1 MPESSVFHS
10 ESILYDAVWI
20 QYEIYH
26 LKDICGSGIY
36 PTWILCAIVKY
47 SKCSK
52 CQKFKP
58 HKQVIRESRS
68 TVSDWYLTGTRL
80 IPRLNFENFGIFEL
94 SVWNLNLN
102 SSNCRA
108 SKIISNDAKLAPM
121 SWQLSIE
128 NLLSYFCVGVWVD
141 RHPPIPEAIQPT
153 HTIGTNQTLI
163 IFDSEENYFYDIET
177 CLFIMC

>member
-20 QYEIYH
+20 QYEIYFTH

-52 CQKFKP
+52 CQKFKL
-58 HKQVIRESRS
+58 HEQVIRLSWS
-68 TVSDWYLTGTRL
+68 TVFGPRF
-80 IPRLNFENFGIFEL
+80 IPRLNPEIERIFEL

-102 SSNCRA
+102 SSDFRA
-108 SKIISNDAKLAPM
+108 YKIIWNDIKVDPF
-121 SWQLSIE
+121 SWKPKREKSTFQL
-128 NLLSYFCVGVWVD
+128 LRRRLSRWTSRGSKDVKEKSTSFDINFVVVRD
-141 RHPPIPEAIQPT
+141 
-153 HTIGTNQTLI
+153 GTNMVSNEKPTQ
-163 IFDSEENYFYDIET
+163 NWK
-177 CLFIMC
+177 

>member
-52 CQKFKP
+52 CQELKP
-58 HKQVIRESRS
+58 HKQVITESRS
-68 TVSDWYLTGTRL
+68 VNNGSLYLVL
-80 IPRLNFENFGIFEL
+80 
-94 SVWNLNLN
+94 
-102 SSNCRA
+102 
-108 SKIISNDAKLAPM
+108 D
-121 SWQLSIE
+121 
-128 NLLSYFCVGVWVD
+128 SY
-141 RHPPIPEAIQPT
+141 Q
-153 HTIGTNQTLI
+153 IGTNKKLI
-163 IFDSEENYFYDIET
+163 ILDSEEKTIFMILKHE
-177 CLFIMC
+177 